1 MKKSIVIKP
10 LPFIFNLALSL
21 GGGFLIGLFTRADQT
36 FNELNSP
43 PPEVPAILFPIVWT
57 ILYTL
62 MAVSITLVI
71 SKGGTNSEM
80 AARVY
85 YLQLIVNFIWPILFF
100 SLGFFTL
107 AFVWLLLLIAL
118 VIVMIVRFYKISP
131 VAAYLQIPYLLW
143 LFFAAYLNLGYV
155 LLNP

>member
-21 GGGFLIGLFTRADQT
+21 GGGFIVGLLTQADEK
-36 FNELNSP
+36 FAALKAP
-43 PPEVPAILFPIVWT
+43 PLAPPAALFPIVWT

-71 SKGGTNSEM
+71 SKGNSDE
-80 AARVY
+80 AAKAY
-85 YLQLIVNFIWPILFF
+85 YLQLIANFIWPFLFF
-100 SLGFFTL
+100 NLGALTL

-118 VIVMIVRFYKISP
+118 VIVMIVRFYRVSP
-131 VAAYLQIPYLLW
+131 LAAYLQIPYLIW
-143 LFFAAYLNLGYV
+143 LLFAAYLNLGYV
-155 LLNP
+155 VLN

>member
-21 GGGFLIGLFTRADQT
+21 GGGFLIGLITNPDEKFKSLTA
-36 FNELNSP
+36 P
-43 PPEVPAILFPIVWT
+43 PLAPPAVLFPIVWS

-62 MAVSITLVI
+62 MAVSITLVL
-71 SKGGTNSEM
+71 SKGGNNSED
-80 AARVY
+80 AAKIY
-85 YLQLIVNFIWPILFF
+85 YLQLLVNFIWPVLFF
-100 SLGFFTL
+100 SFGLLTL
-107 AFVWLLLLIAL
+107 SFIWLLLLIVL

-131 VAAYLQIPYLLW
+131 LAAYLQIPYLLW

-155 LLNP
+155 ILNP